1 MDFIK
6 YILSGM
12 KEDTISYPRTLR
24 DRVYIYLKNAI
35 LKGGLKANQRIQ
47 EKEIALMFGVSTTP
61 VREAILKLAGEGFIR
76 IDSHKEAFV
85 REISYKELEDIYKV
99 IRYLDSLC
107 MRMVVE
113 TISDDRI
120 KEIEKMTEKMEKF
133 CKMRTIDEY
142 CELNSKIHIKIWEAV
157 ENKFL
162 YRIIL
167 QVHDQF
173 LRYNTQR
180 VSVFK
185 EPGALEESLKDHKLL
200 VEILKEKNKAKAEK
214 FALRH
219 WRARFLPPPF

>member
-1 MDFIK
+1 MKI
-6 YILSGM
+6 
-12 KEDTISYPRTLR
+12 KEDIITYPRTLR
-24 DRVYIYLKNAI
+24 ERIYIYLKNAI
-35 LKGGLKANQRIQ
+35 LKGELKANQRIQ
-47 EKEIALMFGVSTTP
+47 EKEIASLFGVSTTP

-85 REISYKELEDIYKV
+85 KEISYKELEDIYEV
-99 IRYLDSLC
+99 IRFLDGLC

-113 TISDDRI
+113 TITEERI
-120 KEIEKMTEKMEKF
+120 KEIEKLTEKMEKF
-133 CKMRTIDEY
+133 CDTETIDEY
-142 CELNSKIHIKIWEAV
+142 CDLNSKIHIKIWESV
-157 ENKFL
+157 DNKFL
-162 YRIIL
+162 YKIIL

-180 VSVFK
+180 LSVFN

-200 VEILKEKNKAKAEK
+200 VKILKERDKDKAEK